1 MRDFE
6 SQFNVAIQSSVT
18 SELLTHV
25 SQQASR
31 VIPCHP
37 APSTTTPPG
46 ATAATTTSMSTT
58 TSGMNT
64 VHENESSATLVPES
78 ANPQAWPPP
87 LRTFISVVV
96 KRSSV
101 RAGTLFATLV
111 FLERLQKR
119 LERVARGMPC
129 TCHRIF
135 LATLIVT
142 SKALHDA
149 SPKNKHWAKY
159 AMWCFSLSEINLM
172 EKQLLSILNYRLLIT
187 LDDLHHV
194 YSCYVSLRLPTPV
207 LIPSSSSSSSS
218 TSSLSTYPPSL
229 SSSIGTASNESLEE
243 QSALH
248 TTSTTLMTNNNN
260 HNMNYH
266 LSSATSI
273 PPPPLSTSTTIQPPP
288 PPYLLPKND
297 HHQHQI
303 NILDE
308 HIISHRR
315 HL

>member
-6 SQFNVAIQSSVT
+6 SRFNAAIHSPIT
-18 SELLTHV
+18 SDLLTHV
-25 SQQASR
+25 SHQASR

-37 APSTTTPPG
+37 APV
-46 ATAATTTSMSTT
+46 TAAKPTTHVD
-58 TSGMNT
+58 ND
-64 VHENESSATLVPES
+64 VSSATLVPES

-194 YSCYVSLRLPTPV
+194 YSCYASLRLPTPV
-207 LIPSSSSSSSS
+207 TIPSSSSSSSS
-218 TSSLSTYPPSL
+218 TLASTSTTKLSTYPPSL

-243 QSALH
+243 
-248 TTSTTLMTNNNN
+248 TSSNNASTAS
-260 HNMNYH
+260 
-266 LSSATSI
+266 LPI
-273 PPPPLSTSTTIQPPP
+273 VQPPL

-297 HHQHQI
+297 HHHQQQQV
-303 NILDE
+303 NIFDK
-308 HIISHRR
+308 HNTISHHHHHHQEQQQQR
-315 HL
+315 HHNRKQH

>member
-6 SQFNVAIQSSVT
+6 SRFNAAIHSPVT

-25 SQQASR
+25 SHQASR

-37 APSTTTPPG
+37 APSNNNKNSTVPITTTAM
-46 ATAATTTSMSTT
+46 AT
-58 TSGMNT
+58 N
-64 VHENESSATLVPES
+64 ENESTLIPES

-172 EKQLLSILNYRLLIT
+172 EKQLLSILNYRLLIS
-187 LDDLHHV
+187 LEDLHHV
-194 YSCYVSLRLPTPV
+194 YSCYASLRLTTPV
-207 LIPSSSSSSSS
+207 LIPSSSSASSS
-218 TSSLSTYPPSL
+218 TSSINYPPSL
-229 SSSIGTASNESLEE
+229 SSSIKTASNESLEE
-243 QSALH
+243 QVNITNTIITNNS
-248 TTSTTLMTNNNN
+248 NNNN
-260 HNMNYH
+260 DINE
-266 LSSATSI
+266 L
-273 PPPPLSTSTTIQPPP
+273 PPLSIVPPIQAPL
-288 PPYLLPKND
+288 PPYLLPKNNQHN
-297 HHQHQI
+297 HHQHHQHHHHHQV

-308 HIISHRR
+308 HTISHRR

>member
-6 SQFNVAIQSSVT
+6 SRFNAAIHSPVT

-37 APSTTTPPG
+37 PPAHNNSINNSTST
-46 ATAATTTSMSTT
+46 ATATAVAT
-58 TSGMNT
+58 N
-64 VHENESSATLVPES
+64 ENESTLIPES

-172 EKQLLSILNYRLLIT
+172 EKQLLSILVNNWHCYFFIRCKCMIKKIKQQLIIYPICYRIIDYLFHWTICIMFILVM
-187 LDDLHHV
+187 LR
-194 YSCYVSLRLPTPV
+194 YV
-207 LIPSSSSSSSS
+207 
-218 TSSLSTYPPSL
+218 
-229 SSSIGTASNESLEE
+229 
-243 QSALH
+243 
-248 TTSTTLMTNNNN
+248 
-260 HNMNYH
+260 
-266 LSSATSI
+266 
-273 PPPPLSTSTTIQPPP
+273 
-288 PPYLLPKND
+288 
-297 HHQHQI
+297 
-303 NILDE
+303 
-308 HIISHRR
+308 
-315 HL
+315 

>member
-1 MRDFE
+1 IH
-6 SQFNVAIQSSVT
+6 SPVT

-37 APSTTTPPG
+37 APNVVTATDHDTTT
-46 ATAATTTSMSTT
+46 
-58 TSGMNT
+58 
-64 VHENESSATLVPES
+64 LIPES

-96 KRSSV
+96 KRSAV

-119 LERVARGMPC
+119 LETVARGMPC

-172 EKQLLSILNYRLLIT
+172 EKQLLSIL
-187 LDDLHHV
+187 
-194 YSCYVSLRLPTPV
+194 
-207 LIPSSSSSSSS
+207 
-218 TSSLSTYPPSL
+218 
-229 SSSIGTASNESLEE
+229 
-243 QSALH
+243 
-248 TTSTTLMTNNNN
+248 
-260 HNMNYH
+260 
-266 LSSATSI
+266 
-273 PPPPLSTSTTIQPPP
+273 
-288 PPYLLPKND
+288 
-297 HHQHQI
+297 
-303 NILDE
+303 
-308 HIISHRR
+308 
-315 HL
+315 